1 MAESV
6 VKVIA
11 AGVRL
16 PEISESVSVLAA
28 PVMVSAAKV
37 KLLVMLANVLSVLYF
52 HA

>member
-6 VKVIA
+6 VKLIA

-16 PEISESVSVLAA
+16 PEMSESVSVLAA
-28 PVMVSAAKV
+28 PVMVSAVKV
-37 KLLVMLANVLSVLYF
+37 KLLVILANVLSVLYF

>member
-6 VKVIA
+6 VKLIA
-11 AGVRL
+11 AGVRP
-16 PEISESVSVLAA
+16 PEISESVSVLFV
-28 PVMVSAAKV
+28 PLMFSAAKV